1 MKHCRNI
8 VALLLC
14 IIVVGIILRV
24 DNIAGRT
31 IGHIET
37 YVPGIELPSE
47 ISEPRPRYGLLDYI
61 SRTIGEEPH
70 PPAYYVFM
78 FPWTK
83 AFGTSLLSIRLPSVL
98 FGVLSII
105 LIYILCLY
113 TEDKLTAILATG
125 MLALNGLHIYWSLE
139 AKFYI
144 MACFLGILSTL
155 LLVLCLKNDK
165 HQKILKF
172 LYLGVTLTG
181 LSTVIFFWPIF
192 LTQMLWVFLKN
203 CRDKGTMPG
212 ILRFQLLIFLIGSPL
227 WAVAAY
233 QSRRQAYIEESPWM
247 QLIHFFQ
254 FGFIFEPDPLP
265 EASQTPLPIIVFI
278 GMILLAS
285 FLFVVGII
293 NKPKQQVETK
303 GGNDWPPTYLMII
316 VGIICFFAILLFAKF
331 AHAKDPS
338 RTALIIATGCA
349 PLILPFLDLGLKKY
363 WNQLTSFKIDF
374 TGKLSFMN
382 NLNSLNTLLGIVP
395 AFIIA
400 VISFITPLF
409 IARGVLAFVPY
420 FLIILCR
427 GLASLM
433 RRSKLWVIL
442 LIAIGMIHGFGVKHW
457 QARVHSPRNYKELY
471 EKLEPKIQKS
481 DLIFVYRNWAMTPI
495 FYYLKE
501 DRYRLVGKDYSQAI
515 EENPNSRIW
524 VLCLPGMPMKQEIK
538 DALKGYQLQER
549 VDAFN
554 MWSLLYQKNP

>member
-1 MKHCRNI
+1 MKQLWI
-8 VALLLC
+8 IAALLSI
-14 IIVVGIILRV
+14 IIVSTILRI
-24 DNIAGRT
+24 DNIRERT

-37 YVPGIELPSE
+37 YVPGIELPSG
-47 ISEPRPRYGLLDYI
+47 ISIPPPRYGLLDYI
-61 SRTIGEEPH
+61 RRTIQEEPH

-78 FPWTK
+78 FPWTR

-105 LIYILCLY
+105 LIYLLCLY
-113 TEDKLTAILATG
+113 TEDKLTAILAAG

-172 LYLGVTLTG
+172 LYLGITLTG

-203 CRDKGTMPG
+203 WRDKKTIPG
-212 ILRFQLLIFLIGSPL
+212 MLRVQLLIFIIGSPL
-227 WAVAAY
+227 LAVAAY
-233 QSRRQAYIEESPWM
+233 QSKRQAYIEENPWM

-254 FGFIFEPDPLP
+254 FGFIFEPDPFP

-278 GMILLAS
+278 GMIVLAS
-285 FLFVVGII
+285 FLFIVGIV
-293 NKPKQQVETK
+293 NKPKQQVEARRNN
-303 GGNDWPPTYLMII
+303 GWPPTYLMMI
-316 VGIICFFAILLFAKF
+316 VGIICFFAILLFAKL
-331 AHAKDPS
+331 AHAKDNN
-338 RTALIIATGCA
+338 RTALIITTGCL

-363 WNQLTSFKIDF
+363 WNQLASLKIDF
-374 TGKLSFMN
+374 TEKWTFVN

-395 AFIIA
+395 AFMIA
-400 VISFITPLF
+400 GVSFITPLF

-427 GLASLM
+427 GLASLIHS
-433 RRSKLWVIL
+433 SKLWVML
-442 LIAIGMIHGFGVKHW
+442 LIVIGVIHGFGVKHW
-457 QARVHSPRNYKELY
+457 QNRLHSPRNYKEMY
-471 EKLEPKIQKS
+471 EKLEPKIKDS
-481 DLIFVYRNWAMTPI
+481 DLIFVYQNWAMSPI
-495 FYYLKE
+495 FYYLKA
-501 DRYRLVGKDYSQAI
+501 DYYNLVGREYDQAI
-515 EENPNSRIW
+515 KKNPESRVW

-538 DALKGYQLQER
+538 DALINYEQQER